1 MSSGLQPGD
10 GQTLKT
16 LGLLVVSLLVVMTI
30 FIGLSLAL

>member
-1 MSSGLQPGD
+1 MSSGLQRGD